1 MQHKVLLVWPKC
13 GQTEGETCNEEVAT
27 IDPLFIFGGHWPV
40 WTHVWPTVHTR
51 VLTYGTRYIIQAID
65 ISLLL
70 HSCDIMIFQKY
81 FILQTLEDLRPLMR
95 TGISKLGLPPTE
107 PMNIE
112 SMEFAQGAPPV
123 IVKASF
129 SNVVVKGL
137 SNFIT
142 NFIEVDPTSR

>member
-1 MQHKVLLVWPKC
+1 MEHNLQLLIV
-13 GQTEGETCNEEVAT
+13 TFMNMFYLHN
-27 IDPLFIFGGHWPV
+27 LF
-40 WTHVWPTVHTR
+40 
-51 VLTYGTRYIIQAID
+51 
-65 ISLLL
+65 
-70 HSCDIMIFQKY
+70 
-81 FILQTLEDLRPLMR
+81 QTLEDLRPMMR

-123 IVKASF
+123 IVKAFF

-142 NFIEVDPTSR
+142 DFIEVDPSTR

>member
-1 MQHKVLLVWPKC
+1 
-13 GQTEGETCNEEVAT
+13 
-27 IDPLFIFGGHWPV
+27 
-40 WTHVWPTVHTR
+40 
-51 VLTYGTRYIIQAID
+51 
-65 ISLLL
+65 
-70 HSCDIMIFQKY
+70 MILQNY

-95 TGISKLGLPPTE
+95 TGITKLGLPPTE

-137 SNFIT
+137 SSFIT

>member
-1 MQHKVLLVWPKC
+1 MFL
-13 GQTEGETCNEEVAT
+13 
-27 IDPLFIFGGHWPV
+27 
-40 WTHVWPTVHTR
+40 
-51 VLTYGTRYIIQAID
+51 
-65 ISLLL
+65 
-70 HSCDIMIFQKY
+70 QKY
-81 FILQTLEDLRPLMR
+81 FMFMLQTLEDLRPLMR
-95 TGISKLGLPPTE
+95 TGITKLGLPPTE

>member
-1 MQHKVLLVWPKC
+1 
-13 GQTEGETCNEEVAT
+13 
-27 IDPLFIFGGHWPV
+27 
-40 WTHVWPTVHTR
+40 
-51 VLTYGTRYIIQAID
+51 
-65 ISLLL
+65 
-70 HSCDIMIFQKY
+70 MILQNY

-95 TGISKLGLPPTE
+95 TGITKLGLPPTE

-142 NFIEVDPTSR
+142 NFIEVDPTSRWENQVNGVLGFKTPLPIIICVCLLVVSLQNLGVKTKLKIFL